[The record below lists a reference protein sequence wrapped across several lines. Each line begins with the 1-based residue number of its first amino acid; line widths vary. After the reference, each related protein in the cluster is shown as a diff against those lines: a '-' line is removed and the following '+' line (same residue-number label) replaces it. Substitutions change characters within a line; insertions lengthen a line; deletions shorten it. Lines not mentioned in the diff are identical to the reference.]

1 MHIDSFEVIF
11 FACLIPSIILHE
23 IAHGWVAL
31 MFGDDTAKKAGRL
44 TLNPLPH
51 IDLFGTIILPA
62 ILVLIGAP
70 AFGWAKPVPVDV
82 SKLRKPRDQ
91 WVVVALAGPSVNI
104 ALATLAAIGFHLLD
118 TPSMPVVVLRVLYY
132 LGLANILLAVFNLLP
147 IPPLDGSAVLER
159 ALPER
164 WLPGYYRIRMALI
177 LVPLALFLLVPP
189 VRDWFFNTEIN
200 LWDKVVGL
208 G

>member
-1 MHIDSFEVIF
+1 
-11 FACLIPSIILHE
+11 
-23 IAHGWVAL
+23 